1 MGKKGT
7 AQTVVYL
14 RALLRDGRRQ
24 EAVKLINQLLAQ
36 GRRGEVIRLIEA
48 LLPADQADLFLE
60 LPAEEQE
67 RLLAEVRAGDA
78 ADILE
83 EVYDEAASALA
94 EALDAE
100 VLGRVLNEMEPDEAA
115 DLLGDVRPALA
126 SEALKSMERAEAVRP
141 LLRYPDDSAGGVMTS
156 RYYAL
161 SQDATA
167 GEALRA
173 IRSHPQR
180 DHEIPYVYALD
191 ETGKVVGIVRLA
203 DLIRVHPEHRL
214 ATFMRTELVTVRAE
228 EDREVAARLVARYD
242 LMAIPVVDATGRL
255 LGVVTADDAMATLEK
270 EVTEDIY
277 AKAAIAPFGNRE
289 SAQSQLLVRGSLWRV
304 WRVRIPFLIITMLG
318 GMLAGSVID
327 VFEEALQAATM
338 LAFFIPVVMG
348 MGGNA
353 GTQSSTIFT
362 RALVLG
368 HIDMGRFGKHL
379 LREVAVGGTM
389 GLLLGALA
397 ILIAGLWVGFDI
409 GIVVGLAMACAITV
423 AVTLGFLVPFVMV
436 KLGIDQTVATDPFV
450 TTIKDITGLMI
461 YFTLARLFAG
471 HLL

>member
-1 MGKKGT
+1 MEAKGA
-7 AQTVVYL
+7 AQTVLYL
-14 RALLRDGRRQ
+14 RALLNRGRRRD
-24 EAVKLINQLLAQ
+24 AVKLISQLLA
-36 GRRGEVIRLIEA
+36 RGHRAEAIHLIEA

-83 EVYDEAASALA
+83 ELHDEAASALA

-115 DLLGDVRPALA
+115 DLLGDMRPDLA

-141 LLRYPDDSAGGVMTS
+141 LLRYPDDSTGGLMTS
-156 RYYAL
+156 RYYAS
-161 SQDATA
+161 SQSSTA
-167 GEALRA
+167 GEVLRA
-173 IRSHPQR
+173 IRSHPHR

-191 ETGKVVGIVRLA
+191 EASKVVGIVRLA
-203 DLIRVHPEHRL
+203 DLIRVHPDHQL

-242 LMAIPVVDATGRL
+242 LMAIPVVDADGRL
-255 LGVVTADDAMATLEK
+255 LGVVTADDAMAALEK
-270 EVTEDIY
+270 EATEDLY
-277 AKAAIAPFGNRE
+277 AKVAILPFGNRE
-289 SAQSQLLVRGSLWRV
+289 SAQSQMLVRGPLWRV
-304 WRVRIPFLIITMLG
+304 WQVRIPFLVITMLG

-368 HIDMGRFGKHL
+368 HIDMGRFGRHL
-379 LREVAVGGTM
+379 LREVAIGCTM
-389 GLLLGALA
+389 GLLLGSLSC
-397 ILIAGLWVGFDI
+397 LIAGLWVGLDI

-423 AVTLGFLVPFVMV
+423 ATTLGFLVPFVMV
-436 KLGIDQTVATDPFV
+436 KIGVDQTVATDPFV
-450 TTIKDITGLMI
+450 TTIKDITGLVI

-471 HLL
+471 HLF